1 MCANPFAWLKTHEGQ
16 FLNIGFF
23 VKQVFGI
30 LRFQIEIER
39 GLNLVGVLIALRHCC
54 LQVQNLDR
62 IITIINNWHDDSHL
76 NSTFYVDLKDYLKMK
91 INLANE
97 LIKEVEY
104 FFEELHV
111 DED

>member
-1 MCANPFAWLKTHEGQ
+1 LKTHEGQ
-16 FLNIGFF
+16 FLNVGFF

-30 LRFQIEIER
+30 LWSQIEIER
-39 GLNLVGVLIALRHCC
+39 MLNLMGVLIAWRWCC
-54 LQVQNLDR
+54 LQVQNLDW

-76 NSTFYVDLKDYLKMK
+76 NCTFFVDLKNYLKFK

-104 FFEELHV
+104 FEKLQV